1 MSELA
6 KRREKIAD
14 DFDAAV
20 ASKKQSPVAEDVSPH
35 LGRQKHSSQLARLS
49 DFPTSVVFLAAVA
62 LALLFALALP
72 FAATVLIALL
82 AAVAAVAFF
91 VNHRFF
97 ASKAL
102 DAISIHEEEGISAR
116 RMENRSIVAD
126 IHEVMGDIVVIRD
139 MDRRIV
145 EANAIF
151 RDMTGCVAPEG
162 RTCEEIGIAFR
173 PGDRAHAYD
182 VEIAT
187 PFGQR
192 IFVWQDAV
200 TRDIG
205 SSRLLISS
213 IARDVTEER
222 FAVATREDARARAE
236 KADADKARL
245 LATVSHEIRLPLSG
259 ILGMNHLLS
268 QTRLNQEQRNYLDGM
283 RQSGQSLVQLVEDL
297 LDYSTMEAG
306 RFTLNPR
313 AENLRQLIESVVE
326 MLAHRAHEKG
336 IEIAS
341 SISVDV
347 PDYLDFDPARLRQIL
362 FNLIGNAVKFT
373 KEGGVV
379 VRADFADGDLR
390 IAVEDSGPG
399 MTRAEQARIFREFEQ
414 AGPLTQRSA
423 GTGLGLAISARI
435 MREFGGKLAVSS
447 RKGKGSVFTLSFR
460 PGSVGTGKR
469 TTDRRRCLDHTN
481 VLLLAPSGV
490 ASGTMASAI
499 SAFGGRCT
507 HIHGLDDLTAL
518 LDSPANSLVDITDV
532 IVDQR
537 IADDFKEVLRNA
549 AVLNEKT
556 VRRTLLVSP
565 EERPS
570 QMHGDFDAWLIR
582 PLREKSLID
591 VLCGRLRGI
600 ERRDAINDNHPDL
613 GLSPRMTSGSFGIDV
628 LVAEDDAV
636 NARIIEAVLRKS
648 GFSPRLVSDFDALRL
663 AIAPGAETLPDV
675 VISDLNMPGGDGL
688 EVLPAL
694 FQSRKGERQIPVI
707 VLTGETDRSTADR
720 LLEAGAGAVLTKPV
734 DPKRLIEEIR
744 RLLEGKRLFLS

>member
-6 KRREKIAD
+6 KLREKISDGFDLPVALERQPLAD
-14 DFDAAV
+14 DEAALQSSSTSPYSQSRSGLGLLPS
-20 ASKKQSPVAEDVSPH
+20 AS
-35 LGRQKHSSQLARLS
+35 
-49 DFPTSVVFLAAVA
+49 FLAGVA
-62 LALLFALALP
+62 LALLLALGLP
-72 FAATVLIALL
+72 SVVVVVAALL
-82 AAVAAVAFF
+82 CA
-91 VNHRFF
+91 
-97 ASKAL
+97 
-102 DAISIHEEEGISAR
+102 AISAGLFFLGRFHVLSDAALHEGADISAR
-116 RMENRSIVAD
+116 HVGNRSIIAD
-126 IHEVMGDIVVIRD
+126 IHDVMGDIVVIRD

-151 RDMTGCVAPEG
+151 RDMTGCVVPEG

-173 PGDRAHAYD
+173 PGDRVHAYD

-187 PFGQR
+187 PYGQR

-200 TRDIG
+200 TQDLN

-213 IARDVTEER
+213 IGRDVTEER
-222 FAVATREDARARAE
+222 LAVAAREEARLRAE
-236 KADADKARL
+236 KTDADKARL

-268 QTRLNQEQRNYLDGM
+268 QTRLTEEQRNYLDGM

-306 RFTLNPR
+306 RFRLNPR

-336 IEIAS
+336 IEVAS
-341 SISVDV
+341 FVAVDV
-347 PDYLDFDPARLRQIL
+347 PDYLDFDTARLRQVL

-373 KEGGVV
+373 KEGGVAV
-379 VRADFADGDLR
+379 HADLSDGELR

-399 MTRAEQARIFREFEQ
+399 MTNQEQERIFGEFEQ
-414 AGPLTQRSA
+414 AGPLSQRSA

-435 MREFGGKLAVSS
+435 MREFGGTLTVSS
-447 RKGKGSVFTLSFR
+447 RKGKGSIFTLAFH
-460 PGSVGTGKR
+460 PGVVAVEKR
-469 TTDRRRCLDHTN
+469 SPDRQNCLEHTN
-481 VLLLAPSGV
+481 VLLIAPQGV
-490 ASGTMASAI
+490 ASRLMKDAI
-499 SAFGGRCT
+499 AAFAGRCMHMHT
-507 HIHGLDDLTAL
+507 PAAL
-518 LDSPANSLVDITDV
+518 CAFLADPARGFLSVTDV
-532 IVDQR
+532 IVDR
-537 IADDFKEVLRNA
+537 RVADDFKDVLKNA
-549 AVLNEKT
+549 PHLSEKA

-600 ERRDAINDNHPDL
+600 ERRDAINDNHPDV
-613 GLSPRMTSGSFGIDV
+613 GLSPRMASGSYGIDI

-648 GFSPRLVSDFDALRL
+648 GYSPRLVRDFDALRQAL
-663 AIAPGAETLPDV
+663 APGVDVLPDL
-675 VISDLNMPGGDGL
+675 VISDLNMPGGEGL
-688 EVLPAL
+688 DVLPPL
-694 FQSRKGERQIPVI
+694 CRSFEGERRIPVI
-707 VLTGETDRSTADR
+707 VLTGEADRTTADT
-720 LLEAGAGAVLTKPV
+720 LLQAGAGAVLTKPV